1 MWNAA
6 WGADNLYFQNITM
19 FEIPETETYP
29 SSFQYSISHPW
40 ERDFYIELCI
50 VEMVEY
56 IIMMKWNK
64 VRIFPTFGSR
74 PRDSFFIW
82 LLWLM
87 FTLREHIFPFVKE
100 WKEAP
105 AHQIKKMNIVYAINM
120 RNVGFSHFWVP
131 VFFGSVKVNKF
142 LQAPEVPIFNN
153 FTKKALPI
161 KLHMSRGYFQNQFC
175 NNEILP
181 WKDKIDSKI
190 KNDPTVI
197 SLNIHVSQLKRKQMQ
212 QSQCVKKCGSDRG
225 QGLKSY
231 LENVQM
237 SAESYLTQTKA
248 LYTIE
253 YNNTYVQRHSFSAHF
268 HSA

>member
-1 MWNAA
+1 MVYRDSRSLGWVAWVVNGVLLAVILWYWSPVTVVTMWNAA

-19 FEIPETETYP
+19 FEIPETEIYP

-56 IIMMKWNK
+56 IIMMNWNK

-105 AHQIKKMNIVYAINM
+105 AHQIKKMNIVFAIKM
-120 RNVGFSHFWVP
+120 RKVGFSLFWVP
-131 VFFGSVKVNKF
+131 FFLAV
-142 LQAPEVPIFNN
+142 
-153 FTKKALPI
+153 
-161 KLHMSRGYFQNQFC
+161 
-175 NNEILP
+175 
-181 WKDKIDSKI
+181 
-190 KNDPTVI
+190 
-197 SLNIHVSQLKRKQMQ
+197 
-212 QSQCVKKCGSDRG
+212 
-225 QGLKSY
+225 
-231 LENVQM
+231 
-237 SAESYLTQTKA
+237 
-248 LYTIE
+248 
-253 YNNTYVQRHSFSAHF
+253 
-268 HSA
+268 

>member
-1 MWNAA
+1 MW
-6 WGADNLYFQNITM
+6 
-19 FEIPETETYP
+19 
-29 SSFQYSISHPW
+29 
-40 ERDFYIELCI
+40 
-50 VEMVEY
+50 
-56 IIMMKWNK
+56 K
-64 VRIFPTFGSR
+64 V
-74 PRDSFFIW
+74 FFS
-82 LLWLM
+82 L
-87 FTLREHIFPFVKE
+87 
-100 WKEAP
+100 
-105 AHQIKKMNIVYAINM
+105 
-120 RNVGFSHFWVP
+120 FWVP